1 MAYGDLA
8 DLRKLAGGISSTTLS
23 DGELSDFLNYGDM
36 MIEGCTGLRDITIS
50 DKRYHLMVMGA
61 EYFASSAVRDH
72 LSDPNKMA
80 EVHFKRAQEICKT
93 ILAYNTTGG
102 TNINSISQG
111 YKTWPLNENGQRFG
125 KTYYNVGNIESPAP

>member
-61 EYFASSAVRDH
+61 EYFASSVVRDH

-80 EVHFKRAQEICKT
+80 EVHFKRAQ
-93 ILAYNTTGG
+93 
-102 TNINSISQG
+102 
-111 YKTWPLNENGQRFG
+111 
-125 KTYYNVGNIESPAP
+125 